1 MVRILLVKSDRTPAN
16 CWMSLL
22 ENEFECD
29 PFVFDKM
36 EKKMTLE
43 RFQNEVRKMHA
54 SELFYNAC
62 FPPRTQ
68 GLTSV
73 ELRSL
78 ETHLEG
84 DHNGSHART
93 LHFDFIYA
101 FFWNI
106 GTLNHYILLYELLN
120 LYLHVFHFIQ
130 PTRACFK
137 Y

>member
-54 SELFYNAC
+54 C
-62 FPPRTQ
+62 
-68 GLTSV
+68 
-73 ELRSL
+73 
-78 ETHLEG
+78 
-84 DHNGSHART
+84 
-93 LHFDFIYA
+93 
-101 FFWNI
+101 
-106 GTLNHYILLYELLN
+106 
-120 LYLHVFHFIQ
+120 
-130 PTRACFK
+130 K
-137 Y
+137 